1 MYYTIAS
8 LESPH
13 TGDRL
18 DINKNG
24 NKYIVYLTHK
34 DEDSGEPYSLHAH
47 REFDSLN
54 DAYKVFEK
62 LSSWIIYGFYDFYHR
77 REYLLTGTMKGR

>member
-47 REFDSLN
+47 REFDDLN

-62 LSSWIIYGFYDFYHR
+62 LSSWIIYGLYSEDDR
-77 REYLLTGTMKGR
+77 RHYLQYGTMK

>member
-13 TGDRL
+13 TGDTL
-18 DINKNG
+18 EINKDG
-24 NKYIVYLTHK
+24 NKYVVYLTHK
-34 DEDSGEPYSLHAH
+34 DEDGGEPYSLHAH
-47 REFDSLN
+47 RKFDELG

-62 LSSWIIYGFYDFYHR
+62 LSSWIIYGFYDFYQR
-77 REYLLTGTMKGR
+77 REYLLTDAMK